1 MIIKENMQN
10 IHMEGIGVQAM
21 IQVEH
26 VTKRFGREFTAVED
40 LSFSIRKGEIVG
52 FVGQNGAGKTTTIKM
67 LTSVLK
73 PTEGKIVING
83 YDIQKS
89 SLKAKESIAYVA
101 DNPDMFLRL
110 SGLEFIHLMA
120 DIYHV
125 PGEER
130 KPRIEAMAERFEI
143 QEVLNRPM
151 SDYSHGMRQKMMVC
165 AALIHNPPVWILDEP
180 MTGLDPKAAFEL
192 KNMMREHA
200 GEGNCVFFSTHVLE
214 VAEQL
219 CDRIIIIRQGHSVF
233 NGTLEE
239 LRQEYPG
246 RSLESIFLTINEEI
260 QEVSKGQ
267 TEEEE
272 GEAE

>member
-1 MIIKENMQN
+1 
-10 IHMEGIGVQAM
+10 M

-26 VTKRFGREFTAVED
+26 VTKQFGKEFTAVND
-40 LSFSIRKGEIVG
+40 LSFQISKGEIVG

-67 LTSVLK
+67 MTNILK
-73 PTEGKIVING
+73 PTSGTIKING
-83 YDIQKS
+83 FDIQKE

-110 SGLEFIHLMA
+110 SGMEFIHLMA

-125 PGEER
+125 PSNSR
-130 KPRIEAMAERFEI
+130 TVRITDMAERFEI
-143 QEVLNRPM
+143 TDALNRPM

-165 AALIHNPPVWILDEP
+165 GALIHNPPVWILDEP

-200 GEGNCVFFSTHVLE
+200 AEGNCVFFSTHVLE

-219 CDRIIIIRQGHSVF
+219 CDKIIIIRQGSAVF
-233 NGTLEE
+233 TGTLDE

-246 RSLESIFLTINEEI
+246 MTLESIFLKINGELPEE
-260 QEVSKGQ
+260 
-267 TEEEE
+267 
-272 GEAE
+272 A

>member
-1 MIIKENMQN
+1 
-10 IHMEGIGVQAM
+10 M

-26 VTKRFGREFTAVED
+26 VTKRFGREFTAVD
-40 LSFSIRKGEIVG
+40 DVSFSIKKGEIVG

-67 LTSVLK
+67 LTSILR
-73 PTEGKIVING
+73 PTKGSIHING
-83 YDIQKS
+83 YDIQKD

-110 SGLEFIHLMA
+110 SGMEFIHLMA
-120 DIYHV
+120 DIYHIPTEV
-125 PGEER
+125 R
-130 KPRIEAMAERFEI
+130 APRIEAMAERFEI
-143 QEVLNRPM
+143 TDILNRPM

-200 GEGNCVFFSTHVLE
+200 AEGNCVFFSTHVLE

-219 CDRIIIIRQGHSVF
+219 CDKIIIIRQGGIVF

-239 LRQEYPG
+239 LRQEYPDM
-246 RSLESIFLTINEEI
+246 SLESIFLMINGELQQEMNDTSAREK
-260 QEVSKGQ
+260 EVS
-267 TEEEE
+267 
-272 GEAE
+272 GE

>member
-1 MIIKENMQN
+1 
-10 IHMEGIGVQAM
+10 M

-26 VTKRFGREFTAVED
+26 VTKQFGNEFTAVND
-40 LSFSIRKGEIVG
+40 LTFNIKKGEIVG

-67 LTSVLK
+67 MTNILK
-73 PTEGKIVING
+73 PTSGTIKING
-83 YDIQKS
+83 FDIQKET
-89 SLKAKESIAYVA
+89 LRAKESIAYVA

-110 SGLEFIHLMA
+110 SGMEFIHLMA

-125 PGEER
+125 PSNSR
-130 KPRIEAMAERFEI
+130 TVRITDMAERFEI
-143 QEVLNRPM
+143 TDALNRPM

-165 AALIHNPPVWILDEP
+165 GALIHNPPVWILDEP

-200 GEGNCVFFSTHVLE
+200 SEGNCVFFSTHVLE

-219 CDRIIIIRQGHSVF
+219 CDKIIIIRKGGAVF
-233 NGTLEE
+233 TGTLDE

-246 RSLESIFLTINEEI
+246 MTLESIFLKINGELPEE
-260 QEVSKGQ
+260 
-267 TEEEE
+267 
-272 GEAE
+272 A

>member
-1 MIIKENMQN
+1 
-10 IHMEGIGVQAM
+10 M

-26 VTKRFGREFTAVED
+26 VTKQFGNEFTAVND
-40 LSFSIRKGEIVG
+40 LSFNIKKGEIVG

-67 LTSVLK
+67 MTNILK
-73 PTEGKIVING
+73 PTSGTIKING
-83 YDIQKS
+83 FDIQKET
-89 SLKAKESIAYVA
+89 LKAKESIAYVA

-110 SGLEFIHLMA
+110 SGMEFIHLMA

-125 PGEER
+125 PSNSR
-130 KPRIEAMAERFEI
+130 TVRITDMAERFEI
-143 QEVLNRPM
+143 TDALNRPM

-165 AALIHNPPVWILDEP
+165 GALIHNPPVWILDEP

-200 GEGNCVFFSTHVLE
+200 SEGNCVFFSTHVLE

-219 CDRIIIIRQGHSVF
+219 CDKIIIIRKGGAVF
-233 NGTLEE
+233 TGTLDE

-246 RSLESIFLTINEEI
+246 MTLESIFLKINGELPEE
-260 QEVSKGQ
+260 
-267 TEEEE
+267 
-272 GEAE
+272 A

>member
-1 MIIKENMQN
+1 
-10 IHMEGIGVQAM
+10 M

-26 VTKRFGREFTAVED
+26 VTKKFGREFTAVED
-40 LSFSIRKGEIVG
+40 LNFSIQKGEIVG

-67 LTSVLK
+67 LTSILK
-73 PTEGKIVING
+73 PTKGKIYING
-83 YDIQKS
+83 YDIQKD

-110 SGLEFIHLMA
+110 SGMEFIHLMA
-120 DIYHV
+120 DIYHI
-125 PGEER
+125 PTEER
-130 KPRIEAMAERFEI
+130 APRIEAMAERFEI
-143 QEVLNRPM
+143 ADILNRPM

-219 CDRIIIIRQGHSVF
+219 CDKIIIIRKGGSVF
-233 NGTLEE
+233 NGTLDE

-246 RSLESIFLTINEEI
+246 MSLESIFLTINGEI
-260 QEVSKGQ
+260 QKETEVSPAEGKEVKG
-267 TEEEE
+267 E
-272 GEAE
+272 